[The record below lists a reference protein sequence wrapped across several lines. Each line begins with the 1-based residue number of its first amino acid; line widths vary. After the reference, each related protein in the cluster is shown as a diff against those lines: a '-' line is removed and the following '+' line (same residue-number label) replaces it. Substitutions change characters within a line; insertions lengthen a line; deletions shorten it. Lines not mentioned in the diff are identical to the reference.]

1 MFQPLNTEFLQE
13 QLSSLIPNNTEV
25 RGSGVFFFVILIYV
39 FLVSSECEHLK
50 CLIL

>member
-25 RGSGVFFFVILIYV
+25 RGSGVFFMILIYV